1 MIGFNNFN
9 YIWIAI
15 AVVTFLILVGF
26 NIKAPYGR
34 HSNNKWGA
42 MISNKWGWFL
52 MELPAFILMPALS
65 LSGPSPKDNLTFLLI
80 ILWLIHYGFRT
91 LIFPFKLKT
100 NRKEI
105 PAFIVLCALFFNGI
119 NGFLNGYYLGFL
131 SQENEHILTL
141 NVIVGIAIF
150 CLGMFINRTSDMK
163 LISLRENHDGYLIP
177 NGGLFNYIS
186 CPNYFGE
193 ILEWLGFML
202 IAWNLP
208 AATFFIWTISNL
220 IPRSLNHHE
229 WYLEKFKNYPKNRKA
244 IIPFVW

>member
-1 MIGFNNFN
+1 MIGFNYFN

-15 AVVTFLILVGF
+15 AVVTFLILVSF

-34 HSNNKWGA
+34 HSSSKWGL
-42 MISNKWGWFL
+42 MVSNKWGWFL
-52 MELPAFILMPALS
+52 MELPALILMPVLS
-65 LSGPSPKDNLTFLLI
+65 LSGPAPKNNLTFLLI
-80 ILWLIHYGFRT
+80 GLWLIHYGFRT

-100 NRKEI
+100 TTKTM
-105 PAFIVLCALFFNGI
+105 PVFIVICALVFNGV

-131 SQENEHILTL
+131 NQDNESTLTL
-141 NVIVGIAIF
+141 NVIIGIGVF
-150 CLGMFINRTSDMK
+150 FLGMFINRTSDKK
-163 LISLRENHDGYLIP
+163 LISLRKNQDNYLIP

-208 AATFFIWTISNL
+208 AVTFFIWTFSNL
-220 IPRSLNHHE
+220 IPRSLNHHK
-229 WYLEKFKNYPKNRKA
+229 WYLDNFENYPKNRKA
-244 IIPFVW
+244 VIPFVW